1 MATSGGSG
9 RRRVSGRR
17 PSALGGLGC
26 WLRRTTWVV
35 DAGSAGLRPG
45 VLLALRFLALAL
57 HARLLVMLASASLGE
72 DAGLLDLL
80 VEAAQGAFERLVL
93 THSDFCQSR
102 FTSSGSCLVCI
113 LAGRSRR
120 RHGSPAITR
129 WQGRRSIAEP
139 PGAVNRL
146 GAPTESPPMMRIRDE
161 NPGRGASLQRR
172 AAVPGRRSI
181 HGGP

>member
-1 MATSGGSG
+1 MRSRRDTGMATSGGSG

-57 HARLLVMLASASLGE
+57 HARLLVMLAATSLGE

-102 FTSSGSCLVCI
+102 FTSSGSGLVPN
-113 LAGRSRR
+113 LRR
-120 RHGSPAITR
+120 
-129 WQGRRSIAEP
+129 AEP
-139 PGAVNRL
+139 P
-146 GAPTESPPMMRIRDE
+146 PTRIARRRRVAGPPEHSGSPES
-161 NPGRGASLQRR
+161 GQSGLRR
-172 AAVPGRRSI
+172 HRTSSV
-181 HGGP
+181 